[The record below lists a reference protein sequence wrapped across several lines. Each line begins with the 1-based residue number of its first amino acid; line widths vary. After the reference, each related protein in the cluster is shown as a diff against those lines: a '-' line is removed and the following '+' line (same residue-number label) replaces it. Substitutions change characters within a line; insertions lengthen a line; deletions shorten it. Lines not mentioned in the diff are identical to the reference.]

1 MLRISQALFE
11 RTLAHLQA
19 QAPHEGVGLWAG
31 RQGRVSEVLALPN
44 IHARPRVA
52 YQAEPNALLRAVQQ
66 IERGNQEV
74 LAIYH
79 SHPVGLARPSETDK
93 SQAYW
98 RVPYVIFALQSGEV
112 KAYRLPEAVE
122 VSLHIEP

>member
-1 MLRISQALFE
+1 MLRISQALLG

-31 RQGRVSEVLALPN
+31 HQNRVSAVIDLPN
-44 IHARPRVA
+44 IHILPMVA

-66 IERGNQEV
+66 IEARGLEV